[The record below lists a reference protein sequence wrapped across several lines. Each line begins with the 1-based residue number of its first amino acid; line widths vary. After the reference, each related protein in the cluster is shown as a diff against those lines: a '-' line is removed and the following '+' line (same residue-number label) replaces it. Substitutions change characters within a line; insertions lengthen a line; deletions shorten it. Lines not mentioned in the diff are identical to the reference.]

1 MIGNISN
8 LIALVGNCDFD
19 DLLED
24 VQHANNVGMMA
35 KGAQENYLT
44 VGALCICLVP
54 KSIVDLFECNGVLFP
69 LIRCLPHNAVGALA
83 QALLSNVKAINQS
96 IDEKIPKNDTHLA
109 HFKESLY
116 IVIELVYASLLG
128 V

>member
-1 MIGNISN
+1 
-8 LIALVGNCDFD
+8 
-19 DLLED
+19 
-24 VQHANNVGMMA
+24 MA
-35 KGAQENYLT
+35 KGAQENYLS

-54 KSIVDLFECNGVLFP
+54 KSIVDLFESNCVLFS

-83 QALLSNVKAINQS
+83 QALLSNVKAINES
-96 IDEKIPKNDTHLA
+96 IDEKKYQKYQKNDTHLA
-109 HFKESLY
+109 NFKVSFH